1 MNFNIYIIIINKYYI
16 TYMRYRTPI
25 ITDNLQ
31 EEPASFPRGLIQ
43 ISMVVAHSPRPP
55 PWPRNLD
62 IIRKSRTDSFFLFVF
77 MNLHL
82 VM

>member
-31 EEPASFPRGLIQ
+31 EEPASFPRGLI
-43 ISMVVAHSPRPP
+43 
-55 PWPRNLD
+55 
-62 IIRKSRTDSFFLFVF
+62 
-77 MNLHL
+77 
-82 VM
+82 